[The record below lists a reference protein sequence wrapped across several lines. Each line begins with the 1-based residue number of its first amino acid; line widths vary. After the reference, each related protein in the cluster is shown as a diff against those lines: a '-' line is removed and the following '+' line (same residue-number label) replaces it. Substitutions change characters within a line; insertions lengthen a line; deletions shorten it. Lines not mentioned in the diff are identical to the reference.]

1 MSTGVPV
8 QWDTVE
14 WKTSSAPY
22 VAPPKPGEPDAW
34 TQAGGTS
41 RLLGVEVVD
50 ASDDVRAALQLPEGG
65 RVVRRSRL
73 IIAAGEPMEVA
84 TSYWPAEWAEGTP
97 LAEPKAVKGGTL
109 RVLADM
115 GRVTATS
122 VEDVDAEIAD
132 ETNCP
137 EAPKGVA
144 LLVIKRTMLDADG
157 VPFEYIVMYRW
168 NGEPQR
174 YVLKAG

>member
-1 MSTGVPV
+1 MT
-8 QWDTVE
+8 W
-14 WKTSSAPY
+14 TSSSVPY
-22 VAPPKPGEPDAW
+22 VTPPKPGESDAW
-34 TQAGGTS
+34 TQAGGSS

-50 ASDDVRAALQLPEGG
+50 APDDVRTALELPEGA

-73 IIAAGEPMEVA
+73 ILEGGEPMEVA
-84 TSYWPAEWAEGTP
+84 TSYWPAEWAEGTA

-122 VEDVDAEIAD
+122 VEDNTAVLAD
-132 ETNCP
+132 EHNCP
-137 EAPKGVA
+137 EAPQGAA
-144 LLVIKRTMLDADG
+144 LHVLTRTMIDAAG
-157 VPFEYIVMYRW
+157 QPFEHIVMYRW

-174 YVLKAG
+174 YVLKAD

>member
-1 MSTGVPV
+1 VP
-8 QWDTVE
+8 
-14 WKTSSAPY
+14 Y
-22 VAPPKPGEPDAW
+22 IAPPKPGESDAW
-34 TQAGGTS
+34 TKAGGKQ
-41 RLLGVEVVD
+41 RLLGVSLVEASSEV
-50 ASDDVRAALQLPEGG
+50 RTALQLTEGA

-73 IIAAGEPMEVA
+73 IIDADGPMEVA

-97 LAEPKAVKGGTL
+97 LAEPKPAKGGTV

-122 VEDVDAEIAD
+122 VEDNTAEIAD
-132 ETNCP
+132 DVNCP
-137 EAPKGVA
+137 EAPRGA
-144 LLVIKRTMLDADG
+144 PLLVIKRTMLDTEKQ
-157 VPFEYIVMYRW
+157 PFEYIVMHRW